1 MKGHQKDK
9 ERRTQVAGGDE
20 AEKTQKRQPNED
32 CNNTSL
38 EADIARFKH
47 EVRLN
52 KFRNRI
58 CTQIKVVIF
67 EEITTIFT
75 MLLGLRLIVSSFAL
89 LVLTGYV
96 QDTRSME
103 LSRAVSAQSK
113 DEMSILLPEVNDR
126 NWLTLGNKEKSN
138 YAIPENSFMN
148 DPISLG
154 IDGRNSNHLPTENLE
169 FTLLSREPGH
179 QSQQYQSS
187 RLAIRHIKMSQQ
199 SYPRIEYQSNPHM
212 DYRHYTHTDQ
222 QSYQNMIQ
230 QPYPQV
236 SQYLLQPGQ
245 QYYPQEINSMSAVPQ
260 SQQNHHVQE
269 ISYPG
274 AFQQYHN
281 PGKNNADTGMEN
293 PYLHKSQ
300 GSAFHSNSP
309 GYLVQPISSQHVHSL
324 GPFFKNRASMAKQ
337 YDTNGNTH
345 EYSQSSN
352 SKQFNHRNGAQNYGK
367 DLSYSFEHPAQSS
380 LKPDQKKSAEQAWNP
395 KAFQLETQVFD
406 GMRDDPSAQ
415 TSKNYEAAMDRN
427 EVFLNNQKNNW
438 KLYIK
443 DSA

>member
-1 MKGHQKDK
+1 
-9 ERRTQVAGGDE
+9 
-20 AEKTQKRQPNED
+20 
-32 CNNTSL
+32 
-38 EADIARFKH
+38 
-47 EVRLN
+47 
-52 KFRNRI
+52 
-58 CTQIKVVIF
+58 
-67 EEITTIFT
+67 
-75 MLLGLRLIVSSFAL
+75 
-89 LVLTGYV
+89 
-96 QDTRSME
+96 
-103 LSRAVSAQSK
+103 
-113 DEMSILLPEVNDR
+113 
-126 NWLTLGNKEKSN
+126 
-138 YAIPENSFMN
+138 
-148 DPISLG
+148 
-154 IDGRNSNHLPTENLE
+154 
-169 FTLLSREPGH
+169 
-179 QSQQYQSS
+179 
-187 RLAIRHIKMSQQ
+187 
-199 SYPRIEYQSNPHM
+199 
-212 DYRHYTHTDQ
+212 
-222 QSYQNMIQ
+222 
-230 QPYPQV
+230 
-236 SQYLLQPGQ
+236 
-245 QYYPQEINSMSAVPQ
+245 
-260 SQQNHHVQE
+260 QNHHVQE

-443 DSA
+443 DSAVERNTDSGSLEYMGSS